1 MATQDKEKKKGIS
14 IKEALFGGSGTSGNA
29 YRVIYFSIVMYMGPK
44 GPEQYAVLLYG
55 DDEGAIFSNTLPA
68 QSIVYSYNE
77 EVDGPYIK
85 LSKSFMPGSSK
96 AEIVFP
102 KAYSYMAPSMPT
114 VYANM
119 PKPEVQ
125 YVESNDR
132 YRGGDDLPSSGMSTD
147 DVIRMIQE
155 NEARAK
161 EEKEQL
167 MQEEAERMAEQ
178 ASNTSESKV
187 IPDLKPEKQKRPAAP
202 NIIQEADPFVATFD
216 SDILNEKINRFM
228 EKHEAK
234 PAVEAKPV
242 KEVDPRSIGEVK
254 RESVEDEMER
264 LTKNAD
270 HIRKIGEA
278 ADEDAAAGKDK
289 K

>member
-1 MATQDKEKKKGIS
+1 MATQEKDKKKGIS

-29 YRVIYFSIVMYMGPK
+29 YRIIYFSITMYMGPK

-55 DDEGAIFSNTLPA
+55 DDEGSVFSNTIPA
-68 QSIVYSYNE
+68 QSILYSYND

-85 LSKSFMPGSSK
+85 LSKSFMPGSNK

-102 KAYSYMAPSMPT
+102 KGYSYMAPSMPA
-114 VYANM
+114 VYKNM

-132 YRGGDDLPSSGMSTD
+132 YRDDLPSSGMSTD

-167 MQEEAERMAEQ
+167 IQEETERMAEQ

-187 IPDLKPEKQKRPAAP
+187 IPDLKPEKPKRKEVP

-216 SDILNEKINRFM
+216 SDALNEKINRFM
-228 EKHEAK
+228 EKHDTK
-234 PAVEAKPV
+234 PAAEAKPV
-242 KEVDPRSIGEVK
+242 KVADPRSIEEVK

-278 ADEDAAAGKDK
+278 ADEDAAGGKDK